1 MPPPPRVIERA
12 GDGRFRLRLTTAER
26 HLLRELPA
34 ELAALLDSGADD
46 PSLRRLFPPGYAED
60 AGAEAEYQELMHG
73 ELLGRHRQAL
83 AVLQETADSERLDSA
98 EVDAWLVALNH
109 LRLVLGTRLDVT
121 EDLYEGE
128 IDPED
133 AELGVYLYLTWLQ
146 EQFVEAAGEAASS
159 ATPE

>member
-1 MPPPPRVIERA
+1 LSHPPKVIEPA
-12 GDGRFRLRLTTAER
+12 SDGGFTLRLSSPER

-34 ELAALLDSGADD
+34 ELDSMLELGADD
-46 PSLRRLFPPGYAED
+46 PSLRRLFPPAYAED
-60 AGAEAEYQELMHG
+60 AGADAEYRELMHAD
-73 ELLGRHRQAL
+73 LLGSHRQAL
-83 AVLQETADSERLDSA
+83 TVLQETAGSDRLEAA
-98 EVDAWLVALNH
+98 EVHAWLVALND